1 MSMHRPME
9 AEKNKMT
16 VEIDINTTNPNN
28 SCQRVLVEGLN
39 LHVFIASPNFGK
51 CSRSMSIDARPV
63 MIMVLS
69 ETQS

>member
-1 MSMHRPME
+1 MSKHRPME

-16 VEIDINTTNPNN
+16 VEIDINTNNPNN

-39 LHVFIASPNFGK
+39 LNVFIASPNFGT

-63 MIMVLS
+63 MIMVFI